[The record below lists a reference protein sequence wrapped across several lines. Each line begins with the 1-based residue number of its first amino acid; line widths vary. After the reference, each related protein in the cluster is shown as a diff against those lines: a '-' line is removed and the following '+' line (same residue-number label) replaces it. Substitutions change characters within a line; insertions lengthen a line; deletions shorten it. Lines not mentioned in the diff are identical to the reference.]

1 MRVGPRALVV
11 EADPA
16 LRRQLLRALEAG
28 GLRVDEARDG
38 SAAVAAVSM
47 SSPDVIVFDLAL
59 SDLPPLDVLG
69 AVRRRSA
76 APVVLVAG
84 PDEEDDRSL
93 AMELGAG
100 GAVGKPVHDGELLD
114 EVRRALAGSA

>member
-1 MRVGPRALVV
+1 MRVAPRALLV
-11 EADPA
+11 EADPT

-28 GLRVDEARDG
+28 GFTVEEARDG

-47 SSPDVIVFDLAL
+47 STPDVIVFDLGM

-69 AVRRRSA
+69 AVRRRSG

-84 PDEEDDRSL
+84 PDEEDDRSV

-100 GAVGKPVHDGELLD
+100 GAVAKPVCDAELLD
-114 EVRRALAGSA
+114 EVRRAIALTR